1 MYQRRKFF
9 AEGNFEKGNITEIQ
23 KNTVARWLEILKKE
37 GILKEED
44 GRLSRTGKEVAV
56 PEKAGDAETYF
67 KKLKPY
73 LKHMVTGNE
82 VPLDVFYQKEP
93 ALAPNMLL
101 RRIPGC
107 EETVERLVQGL
118 RLLAEERRK
127 EPLQIIE
134 IGTRDTAITRQFL
147 NALEDVSVAYT
158 YADSSKY
165 FLQEAEK
172 ELAGYERVEFE
183 MLNLEEG
190 MDKQQMSLHS
200 YDVVISVMLT

>member
-1 MYQRRKFF
+1 M
-9 AEGNFEKGNITEIQ
+9 
-23 KNTVARWLEILKKE
+23 
-37 GILKEED
+37 
-44 GRLSRTGKEVAV
+44 AV
-56 PEKAGDAETYF
+56 PEKAGDTETYF
-67 KKLKPY
+67 NKLKPY

-93 ALAPNMLL
+93 AFGISLL

-165 FLQEAEK
+165 FLQEARK
-172 ELAGYERVEFE
+172 
-183 MLNLEEG
+183 NLRDMRES
-190 MDKQQMSLHS
+190 SLRC
-200 YDVVISVMLT
+200 

>member
-1 MYQRRKFF
+1 M
-9 AEGNFEKGNITEIQ
+9 
-23 KNTVARWLEILKKE
+23 ARWLEILKKE
-37 GILKEED
+37 GILREED

-118 RLLAEERRK
+118 RLCRRTQKRATPDYRNWYKGHCNYKTVFECTGRCKRGLYICGFFKIFSAGSRERTCG
-127 EPLQIIE
+127 I
-134 IGTRDTAITRQFL
+134 
-147 NALEDVSVAYT
+147 
-158 YADSSKY
+158 
-165 FLQEAEK
+165 
-172 ELAGYERVEFE
+172 
-183 MLNLEEG
+183 
-190 MDKQQMSLHS
+190 
-200 YDVVISVMLT
+200 

>member
-1 MYQRRKFF
+1 M
-9 AEGNFEKGNITEIQ
+9 
-23 KNTVARWLEILKKE
+23 ARWLEILKKE
-37 GILKEED
+37 GILREED

-56 PEKAGDAETYF
+56 PEKAGDTETYF
-67 KKLKPY
+67 NKLKPY

-127 EPLQIIE
+127 ELYKAQKKSMTVVKGKK
-134 IGTRDTAITRQFL
+134 IGRNDPCPCG
-147 NALEDVSVAYT
+147 SGK
-158 YADSSKY
+158 KY
-165 FLQEAEK
+165 
-172 ELAGYERVEFE
+172 
-183 MLNLEEG
+183 
-190 MDKQQMSLHS
+190 KQCCGR
-200 YDVVISVMLT
+200 

>member
-1 MYQRRKFF
+1 MGGYSFQ
-9 AEGNFEKGNITEIQ
+9 
-23 KNTVARWLEILKKE
+23 LEYSIFSPKSKVHFMQPILKRVGCFFIDRREVK
-37 GILKEED
+37 
-44 GRLSRTGKEVAV
+44 SRTGKEVAV
-56 PEKAGDAETYF
+56 PEKAGDTETYF
-67 KKLKPY
+67 NKLKPY

-147 NALEDVSVAYT
+147 NALEDVSAAYT

-183 MLNLEEG
+183 
-190 MDKQQMSLHS
+190 
-200 YDVVISVMLT
+200 I